1 MIFSLQVFL
10 MKSMDYTYHNSFIE
24 GNTVEI
30 VKGQLWPK
38 HDRRESYVVV
48 VNNKAQTR
56 YRTVTDWKYIKWSN
70 GWKIFYFRVRWSKQK
85 KLRNNCPI
93 YA

>member
-1 MIFSLQVFL
+1 
-10 MKSMDYTYHNSFIE
+10 MK

-30 VKGQLWPK
+30 GQPKAK

-56 YRTVTDWKYIKWSN
+56 YRTVTDWRPSN
-70 GWKIFYFRVRWSKQK
+70 GQVAGKYSILGFGWSVSE
-85 KLRNNCPI
+85 KLPCNNCPI
-93 YA
+93 YP